1 MLIGIIGAPNKGKST
16 LFSAMTLHDAQIA
29 NYPFTTIDPN
39 KGVAY
44 ATVQCA
50 EKSLGVHCHARNSMC
65 VNGVRMLPVNV
76 IDVAGLV
83 EDAHEGKGMGNQF
96 LGDIAAADALIIV
109 VDATGRTDAA
119 GNPCDSCDPAE
130 DVAMVKNELVEWVAG
145 IISSHMHAITH
156 SKDGLE
162 ALEGVLTGLKLGR
175 DDIAAAA
182 AKHTLPLDRI
192 EWNDDAVHR
201 FAEELLFSTKRF
213 VIVANKYDGPNAE
226 KNFAALKE
234 ELGEKAEWASA
245 AIELALRKAAQQGV
259 ISYVPGAHEFSVVGN
274 DVSSEQRKAL
284 DYMAAFIKGRGTNVQ
299 NIVNRTVFEL
309 LDSIVVYPV
318 EDENK
323 YTDHFGNVLPDAVL
337 MKRGSTAHDLAAAIH
352 TDIAKGML
360 YAIDA
365 RTKMRLAKNYA
376 LKDGDVIKI
385 VSAAR

>member
-1 MLIGIIGAPNKGKST
+1 MIGIIGAPNKGKST

-44 ATVQCA
+44 ATTECA
-50 EKSLGVHCHARNSMC
+50 EKSLGVKCHARNSMC
-65 VNGVRMLPVNV
+65 VEGVRMVPINV

-83 EDAHEGKGMGNQF
+83 EDAHEGRGMGNQF

-109 VDATGRTDAA
+109 VDATGKTDAA
-119 GNPCDSCDPAE
+119 GNPCDACNPAE

-145 IISSHMHAITH
+145 IITSHMHSITH
-156 SKDGLE
+156 SPSGLD
-162 ALEGVLTGLKLGR
+162 ALEGVLAGLKLGR
-175 DDIAAAA
+175 ADIEAAA
-182 AKHTLPLDRI
+182 AKHTLPLDKI
-192 EWNDDAVHR
+192 EWNDDAVHV

-213 VIVANKYDGPNAE
+213 IVVANKYDGQGAE
-226 KNFAALKE
+226 KNFAALKGS
-234 ELGEKAEWASA
+234 LGDKVEWASA
-245 AIELALRKAAQQGV
+245 AIELALRKAAQQGL
-259 ISYVPGAHEFSVVGN
+259 ISYTPGAAGFSIIRN
-274 DVSSEQRKAL
+274 DISDEQRKAL

-337 MKRGSTAHDLAAAIH
+337 VKRGSTAHDLAAAIH
-352 TDIAKGML
+352 TDIAKNML

-365 RTKMRLAKNYA
+365 RTKMRLAKNYV

>member
-16 LFSAMTLHDAQIA
+16 LFAALTMHDVPIA

-44 ATVQCA
+44 ATVTCA

-83 EDAHEGKGMGNQF
+83 EDAHAGRGMGNQF
-96 LGDIAAADALIIV
+96 LGDIAAADALLIV
-109 VDATGRTDAA
+109 VDVTGRTDAA
-119 GNPCDSCDPAE
+119 GNPCDSCDPAD

-145 IISSHMHAITH
+145 IISDHMHAITH
-156 SKDGLE
+156 SQNGLD
-162 ALEGVLTGLKLGR
+162 ALEGVLTGLKLKR
-175 DDIAAAA
+175 ADIEAAA
-182 AKHTLPLDRI
+182 AKHTLPLDKI
-192 EWNDDAVHR
+192 EWNDDAVHA

-213 VIVANKYDGPNAE
+213 VVVANKYDGAGAE
-226 KNFAALKE
+226 KNFAALRE
-234 ELGEKAEWASA
+234 AMGDRVEGASA
-245 AIELALRKAAQQGV
+245 ALELALRKAAQQGV
-259 ISYVPGAHEFSVVGN
+259 ISYLPGAEEFTVIRK
-274 DVSSEQRKAL
+274 DVSQEQRKAL

-299 NIVNRTVFEL
+299 KIVNRTVFEL

-323 YTDHFGNVLPDAVL
+323 LTDHFGNVLPDAVL
-337 MKRGSTAHDLAAAIH
+337 MRRGSTAQDLAASIN

-360 YAIDA
+360 YEIDA
-365 RTKMRLAKNYA
+365 RTKMRLGKTYT

-385 VSAAR
+385 VSAAK